1 MNGAQEM
8 TNATDC
14 RTPAAQ
20 LNSALLLILLASPL
34 RGQATAPTTIA
45 GLGTLTFPVT
55 TTSQSAREDFLRGT
69 LLLHLFHYPQAA
81 TAFRAA
87 EQSDPGFTMAY
98 WGEAMAFNWGVWN
111 EQYPDSGRAA
121 LARLGPTP
129 AARAAKA
136 RTARERGYLE
146 AVELLYGPGTKPH
159 RDTLY
164 AAAMDHLSH
173 AYPQDDE
180 AKLFDALALLG
191 LNQGVRDVPTYL
203 RAYALAHDV
212 FVRHPDHP
220 GASHYVI
227 HSTDDPAHATMGL
240 DAARALA
247 KSSPAAEHAQHM
259 TSHIFMALGMWDDL
273 VIANERA
280 THADSSG
287 GDMPGMNARFCGHGN
302 SWLDYG
308 YVAQGRSVLA
318 TRLLER
324 CQAQATAGRDRTR
337 PEDIDPDASQLFSA
351 VSMWSHWLIDT
362 EQWDGA
368 QSRWQ
373 PAIGAAPGPR
383 ITWHFAH
390 GVAAARRGDMQ
401 AARADLAALQVASAD
416 AIDRAA
422 KANDTSPET
431 IQDQTRTRALD
442 LELQGLIS
450 LNDGKHDAAITLLR
464 RATAVE
470 DSMPYAFGPPYVDK
484 PSHEL
489 LGEALLQLGQGKEA
503 LAEFRRTLK
512 DTPLRPIALRGLA
525 RALESAGMTAEAH
538 AAWRSLAGVWH
549 GADAGLPGLD
559 EARLKAKQ

>member
-1 MNGAQEM
+1 MK
-8 TNATDC
+8 D
-14 RTPAAQ
+14 AAIR
-20 LNSALLLILLASPL
+20 LAADTRLGSALLLILLGSPL
-34 RGQATAPTTIA
+34 GGQATAPTTIP
-45 GLGTLTFPVT
+45 GLGALSFPVT
-55 TTSQSAREDFLRGT
+55 TASQPAREDFLRGT

-87 EQSDPGFTMAY
+87 EQLDPGFTMAY

-111 EQYPDSGRAA
+111 EQYPDSGRAV
-121 LARLGPTP
+121 LARLGSTP
-129 AARAAKA
+129 AVRAAKA
-136 RTARERGYLE
+136 RSPRELGYLE

-164 AAAMDHLSH
+164 AAAMDRLSN

-191 LNQGVRDVPTYL
+191 LNQGVRDVPTYQ
-203 RAYALAHDV
+203 RAYVLAHDV

-273 VIANERA
+273 VVANERA
-280 THADSSG
+280 THADGSG
-287 GDMPGMNARFCGHGN
+287 PDMMPGMHAYYCGHGN

-308 YVAQGRSVLA
+308 YVAQARITLA

-324 CQAQATAGRDRTR
+324 CQAQAATGRDRTR
-337 PEDIDPDASQLFSA
+337 AEDIDPDASMLFSA

-362 EQWDGA
+362 EQWADPQA
-368 QSRWQ
+368 RWQ
-373 PAIGAAPGPR
+373 PAIGPAPGPR
-383 ITWHFAH
+383 ITWRFAH
-390 GVAAARRGDMQ
+390 GFAAARRGDMQ
-401 AARADLAALQVASAD
+401 TARADLAALQVARAD
-416 AIDRAA
+416 AIGRAA

-431 IQDQTRTRALD
+431 IQDQKRTEA
-442 LELQGLIS
+442 LELELRGLIALS
-450 LNDGKHDAAITLLR
+450 DGKQDQAIALLR
-464 RATAVE
+464 SSTTIE
-470 DSMPYAFGPPYVDK
+470 DSMPYAFGPPNVDK

-489 LGEALLQLGQGKEA
+489 LGEALLQLGRA
-503 LAEFRRTLK
+503 TDAVAEFRRTLK
-512 DTPLRPIALRGLA
+512 DTPLRPVALRGLA
-525 RALESAGMTAEAH
+525 RAEEAAGMTDEAH
-538 AAWRSLAGVWH
+538 ATWQSLAAVWH
-549 GADAGLPGLD
+549 GADPGWPGLD

>member
-1 MNGAQEM
+1 MTGA
-8 TNATDC
+8 TVRRIAAT
-14 RTPAAQ
+14 RLGA
-20 LNSALLLILLASPL
+20 ALLLIVVVSPL
-34 RGQATAPTTIA
+34 RGQATAPTTIP
-45 GLGTLTFPVT
+45 GLGALTFPVT
-55 TTSQSAREDFLRGT
+55 TTSQPARDDFLRGA

-87 EQSDPGFTMAY
+87 ERLDPGFTMAY

-129 AARAAKA
+129 ATRAAKA
-136 RTARERGYLE
+136 RTARERRYLE

-164 AAAMDHLSH
+164 AAAMDQLSRE
-173 AYPQDDE
+173 YPQDDE

-203 RAYALAHDV
+203 RAYALANEV

-227 HSTDDPAHATMGL
+227 HSTDDPAHAALGL

-280 THADSSG
+280 THADPSG
-287 GDMPGMNARFCGHGN
+287 GAMPGMKANFCGHGN

-308 YVAQGRSVLA
+308 YVAQGRIVLA
-318 TRLLER
+318 TRLLAH
-324 CQAQATAGRDRTR
+324 CQAQATAQSDRTR
-337 PEDIDPDASQLFSA
+337 PEDIDPDNSLLFSA
-351 VSMWSHWLIDT
+351 ISIWSHWLIDT
-362 EQWDGA
+362 EQWSGA
-368 QSRWQ
+368 QAQWQ

-383 ITWHFAH
+383 ITWRFAH
-390 GVAAARRGDMQ
+390 GFAAAGRHDMET
-401 AARADLAALQVASAD
+401 ARTDLAALQVARAD
-416 AIDRAA
+416 AIAQAR
-422 KANDTSPET
+422 KAHDTSPET
-431 IQDQTRTRALD
+431 IQDLKRAQALD
-442 LELQGLIS
+442 IELQGAIA
-450 LNDGKHDAAITLLR
+450 LNDGKQDAAITLLR
-464 RATAVE
+464 RATAVV

-489 LGEALLQLGQGKEA
+489 LGEALLQAGRGNDA
-503 LAEFRRTLK
+503 IAEFRRALK
-512 DTPLRPIALRGLA
+512 ETPLRPNALRGLA
-525 RALESAGMTAEAH
+525 RAQESAGLTAESH
-538 AAWRSLAGVWH
+538 ATWRSLAEVWH
-549 GADAGLPGLD
+549 GADSGLPGLD

>member
-1 MNGAQEM
+1 M
-8 TNATDC
+8 TNATD
-14 RTPAAQ
+14 RLAAATQ
-20 LNSALLLILLASPL
+20 LGSALLMALLAQPL
-34 RGQATAPTTIA
+34 GGQATAPTTIP
-45 GLGTLTFPVT
+45 GLGALTFPVT
-55 TTSQSAREDFLRGT
+55 TASQPAREDFLRGT

-87 EQSDPGFTMAY
+87 EQLDPGFTMAY

-111 EQYPDSGRAA
+111 EQYADSGRAA
-121 LARLGPTP
+121 LGRLAPTP

-136 RTARERGYLE
+136 RTPRERGYLE
-146 AVELLYGPGTKPH
+146 AVEILYGPGTKPH

-164 AAAMDHLSH
+164 AAAMDRLSR

-191 LNQGVRDVPTYL
+191 LNQGVRDVPTYQ

-227 HSTDDPAHATMGL
+227 HSTDDPAHASMGL
-240 DAARALA
+240 AAARALA
-247 KSSPAAEHAQHM
+247 ISSPGAEHAQHM

-280 THADSSG
+280 THADPSG
-287 GDMPGMNARFCGHGN
+287 GEMPGMNGRFCGHGN

-308 YVAQGRSVLA
+308 YVAQGRIALA
-318 TRLLER
+318 SRLLGR
-324 CQAQATAGRDRTR
+324 CQAQATAGSDRTR
-337 PEDIDPDASQLFSA
+337 PQDTDPDDSQLFSA
-351 VSMWSHWLIDT
+351 ISMWSHWLIDT
-362 EQWDGA
+362 ERWSDA

-373 PAIGAAPGPR
+373 PTIGPAPGPR
-383 ITWHFAH
+383 ITWRFAH
-390 GVAAARRGDMQ
+390 GFAAARRGDTET
-401 AARADLAALQVASAD
+401 ARVDLGALQVAGSD
-416 AIDRAA
+416 AVARAG
-422 KANDTSPET
+422 KAHDTSPET
-431 IQDQTRTRALD
+431 IQDQTRARALD
-442 LELQGLIS
+442 LELQGVIALG
-450 LNDGKHDAAITLLR
+450 DGNLEAAITLLR
-464 RATAVE
+464 HATAVE

-489 LGEALLQLGQGKEA
+489 LGEALLQVGQGKA
-503 LAEFRRTLK
+503 AVAEFRRSLK

-525 RALESAGMTAEAH
+525 RAQESTGMTAEAH
-538 AAWRSLAGVWH
+538 ATWRSLADVWH

-559 EARLKAKQ
+559 EARLKAKL